1 MNTNTKGLFK
11 SLLLVGAFI
20 LMSVLPANA
29 LILQWNLTYYA
40 GDHGVIV
47 GDGSQ
52 IVLDGADGTPV
63 GVTADADY
71 FFYRWSDGNTDNPR
85 TDLGVTEDITVTAE
99 YLPNV
104 PSSVY
109 VDDDYT
115 ALGANDGHIWGYDA
129 FDNIPDALLN
139 VGPGATIHVA
149 DGTYEYD
156 TTINLDIPDLTIT
169 GPTPVDMMTLPIV
182 RNYNCLTVFAV
193 QADNVSIIGL
203 GLEHNIT
210 TAPGNYCYAQPVINV
225 GAFPGTTIE
234 SNDIAGGAMGI
245 SFVELGSGGIVSNN
259 LIHDNEYNGVDL
271 WNGAY
276 SVSGNEFYNNTW
288 GIGMACNPGLCG
300 GSYDFSGTNISGNNI
315 YNNANGGIIFAGG
328 DQMSAVTIGPNND
341 IYDQLENISI
351 FTNANNLSITGN
363 KIHDSINV
371 TTGLHIENNEGIVNA
386 KNNWWGSDS
395 GPNISGVWEG
405 SGDTITPP
413 DADTSVFYRPFCTVE
428 DCTEASTL
436 EIDPT
441 ALEDNFTSGTFAI
454 VGTDYTNT
462 SQIMVTEEL
471 TIAVTDGDGT
481 SKVILPSGTII
492 TKIGGGNIDGS
503 LLEASELD
511 EATVTGLASGDVVYG
526 ALNWGIP
533 SLGLQFSMPITIK
546 IYIGTDLYNQTLDI
560 KRSTDGITWTSDG
573 IVSPATC
580 VVDIDG
586 MCTFQATKAS
596 SYIGYDEYELPET
609 PHSPTGNVGPISIA
623 YNNPTP
629 TGDGETSQTV
639 GMGQSVSVGTLSTE
653 GLNLF
658 AYVDSV
664 AHFKALH
671 SSTYTYGEHT
681 MTITGLD
688 MAQQIVSFKIE
699 SDPQYFSLTL
709 GNETQVDLDGDNIKD
724 IKVKFS
730 ALSVNRIE
738 MTLKSLL
745 TKTGTVSGDAT
756 TPTQT
761 KLCAYTFTRDLS
773 AGMSGADV
781 KELQKCLNSIGYTLA
796 ASGATSPG
804 WETSFFGS
812 LTKAGI
818 TRFQQ
823 ANGLTV
829 NGMLDAATRAK
840 LNGPS
845 VAPTTP
851 TGKYMFTRNLYLGM
865 SGDDIKELQKFLN
878 NKGYQVASVGAGSP
892 GNETMFYG
900 YATRAAV
907 MKFQSANG
915 ISPVGY
921 VGALTRAALNK

>member
-1 MNTNTKGLFK
+1 MNTNTKGLLK

-29 LILQWNLTYYA
+29 LILQWNLTYYS

-52 IVLDGADGTPV
+52 TVLDGNDGTPV

-71 FFYRWSDGNTDNPR
+71 FFYRWSDGITDNPR
-85 TDLGVTEDITVTAE
+85 TDLAVTEDITVTAE
-99 YLPNV
+99 YLLLAPT
-104 PSSVY
+104 SVY
-109 VDDDYT
+109 VDDDYFDG
-115 ALGANDGHIWGYDA
+115 GANDGHIWGYDA
-129 FDNIPDALLN
+129 FDNIPDGVSSVAEN
-139 VGPGATIHVA
+139 GTVYVAAGA
-149 DGTYEYD
+149 YEY
-156 TTINLDIPDLTIT
+156 TSEIGISTPGVTVT
-169 GPTPVDMMTLPIV
+169 GPTPVDMEALPAV
-182 RNYNCLTVFAV
+182 KNYDCGRVFNITA
-193 QADNVSIIGL
+193 NEVSIIGL
-203 GLEHNIT
+203 KLEQT
-210 TAPGNYCYAQPVINV
+210 DDMYNYCYNSPVVRV
-225 GAFPGTTIE
+225 GLVTDTTIE
-234 SNDIAGGAMGI
+234 SNEIAGGYVGI
-245 SFVELGSGGIVSNN
+245 ANYYEGGDSIISNN
-259 LIHDNEYNGVDL
+259 IIHDNDQYGIVI
-271 WNGAY
+271 WQGAH
-276 SVSGNEFYNNTW
+276 SISGNEISNNSW
-288 GIGMACNPGLCG
+288 GIGMACGPDGCG
-300 GSYDFSGTNISGNNI
+300 SNYNLSGTTISNNNI
-315 YNNANGGIIFAGG
+315 YGHSQGGIQYSAG
-328 DQMSAVTIGPNND
+328 DQAATVTIGPNND
-341 IYDQLENISI
+341 IHDQLDNIAI
-351 FTNANNLSITGN
+351 LTNANNLSITGN
-363 KIHDSINV
+363 KIHDSINI

-395 GPNISGVWEG
+395 GPNISGVWAG

-428 DCTEASTL
+428 DCSEASTL

-454 VGTDYTNT
+454 VGDDYTNT

-533 SLGLQFSMPITIK
+533 SLGLEFSTPITIS
-546 IYIGTDLYNQTLDI
+546 IYVGTDLYNQTLAI
-560 KRSTDGITWTSDG
+560 KRSTDGVTWTSTG
-573 IVSPATC
+573 IVAPAEC

-596 SYIGYDEYELPET
+596 SYVGYDEYEMEET
-609 PHSPTGNVGPISIA
+609 QHGNTGSISLT

-658 AYVDSV
+658 TYVDSV

-745 TKTGTVSGDAT
+745 TKTGTVNGDTT

-796 ASGATSPG
+796 ASGAASPG

-865 SGDDIKELQKFLN
+865 SGDDIKELQKLLN

-921 VGALTRAALNK
+921 VGALTRASLNK

>member
-1 MNTNTKGLFK
+1 MNTNIKGLLK
-11 SLLLVGAFI
+11 SLLLVGAFV
-20 LMSVLPANA
+20 LMGVLPANA
-29 LILQWNLTYYA
+29 
-40 GDHGVIV
+40 V
-47 GDGSQ
+47 GPAS
-52 IVLDGADGTPV
+52 
-63 GVTADADY
+63 
-71 FFYRWSDGNTDNPR
+71 
-85 TDLGVTEDITVTAE
+85 E
-99 YLPNV
+99 
-104 PSSVY
+104 VY

-115 ALGANDGHIWGYDA
+115 DIGLNDGHIWGYDA
-129 FDNIPDALLN
+129 FDNIPTALLN

-149 DGTYEYD
+149 DGIYNYD

-169 GPTPVDMMTLPIV
+169 GPTPVNMMALPIV

-210 TAPGNYCYAQPVINV
+210 TDPGNYCYTQPVINV
-225 GAFPGTTIE
+225 GAFSGTTIE

-245 SFVELGSGGIVSNN
+245 KFVELSTGGIVSNN

-276 SVSGNEFYNNTW
+276 SVSNNTIYNNTW
-288 GIGMACNPGLCG
+288 GIGMACDPGICG
-300 GSYDFSGTNISGNNI
+300 GSYNLAGSNISGNQI
-315 YNNANGGIIFAGG
+315 YNNAYGGIIFAAG
-328 DQMSAVTIGPNND
+328 DQMATLTIGPNND
-341 IYDQLENISI
+341 IHDQDDNISI
-351 FTNANNLSITGN
+351 LGNANNLSITGN
-363 KIHDSINV
+363 KIHDSINIA
-371 TTGLHIENNEGIVNA
+371 TGLHIENNEGIVNA
-386 KNNWWGSDS
+386 KNNWWGADD
-395 GPNISGVWEG
+395 GPYIDGVWGG

-428 DCTEASTL
+428 DCTESSTL

-481 SKVILPSGTII
+481 SKVILPNGTII
-492 TKIGGGNIDGS
+492 TKIGGGNLDGS
-503 LLEASELD
+503 TLEASELD
-511 EATVTGLASGDVVYG
+511 ESTVTGLASGDVVYG

-533 SLGLQFSMPITIK
+533 SLGLEFSTPITIS
-546 IYIGTDLYNQTLDI
+546 IYVGTDLYNQTLAI
-560 KRSTDGITWTSDG
+560 KRSTDGVTWTSTG
-573 IVSPATC
+573 IVSPAEC

-596 SYIGYDEYELPET
+596 SYVGYDEYELPVT
-609 PHSPTGNVGPISIA
+609 PHSPVGNTGAISIA

-629 TGDGETSQTV
+629 TGDGASSQTV
-639 GMGQSVSVGTLSTE
+639 GMGQSVSVGTLSPE

-658 AYVDSV
+658 TYVDSV

-699 SDPQYFSLTL
+699 SDPQYFSLAL

-745 TKTGTVSGDAT
+745 TKSGTVSGDTT

-796 ASGATSPG
+796 ASGAAAPG

-829 NGMLDAATRAK
+829 SGMLDAATRTK

-878 NKGYQVASVGAGSP
+878 ARGYVVATSGAGSV
-892 GNETMFYG
+892 GNETMYYG